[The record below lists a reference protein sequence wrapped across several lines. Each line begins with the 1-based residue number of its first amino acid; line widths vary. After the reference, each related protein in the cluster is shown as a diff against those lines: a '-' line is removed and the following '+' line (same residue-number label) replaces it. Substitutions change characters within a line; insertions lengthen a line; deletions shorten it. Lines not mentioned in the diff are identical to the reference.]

1 MEKAE
6 FENTSPGVCG
16 VVTVDP
22 GGKPRAVPVKPNESI
37 WLTEE
42 EQVLTANS
50 HRKAED
56 NPFVNGTLTLRTKPK
71 DLANRRPIG
80 YTEQGQPE
88 VSGDE
93 RKRIE
98 EKKRKQ
104 EETAKKMAERE
115 AEREA
120 EARKQAENPD
130 RPVAQRAANEET
142 GVQVEP
148 TGDGPKGE
156 RAADEEVG
164 TPSAEPKQAKP
175 KPAKAKAS

>member
-6 FENTSPGVCG
+6 FENTGAGVCG
-16 VVTVDP
+16 AVTIEP
-22 GGKPRAVPVKPNESI
+22 GGKQRAVAVKPGDSI

-42 EQVLTANS
+42 EQILTANA

-71 DLANRRPIG
+71 DIANRRPIG
-80 YTEQGQPE
+80 FSERGQAEMPE
-88 VSGDE
+88 ED
-93 RKRIE
+93 KKKAE
-98 EKKRKQ
+98 EKKIKQ

-120 EARKQAENPD
+120 EAKKQAEQPN
-130 RPVAQRAANEET
+130 RPVKRLPAEET

-148 TGDGPKGE
+148 VGDGPEGE
-156 RAADEEVG
+156 RAANEEVA
-164 TPSAEPKQAKP
+164 TP
-175 KPAKAKAS
+175 KPVKTGK